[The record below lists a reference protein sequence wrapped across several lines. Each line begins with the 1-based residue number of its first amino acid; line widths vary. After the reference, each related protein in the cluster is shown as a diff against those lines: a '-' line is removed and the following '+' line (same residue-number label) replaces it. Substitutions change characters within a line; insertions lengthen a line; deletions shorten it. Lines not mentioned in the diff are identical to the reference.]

1 MQKCGYDEM
10 MLNAITAGD
19 FWKDPDVLVYR
30 RKLLQLLPQMDIALK
45 PDAKAVRDA
54 LREAV
59 AEEG

>member
-1 MQKCGYDEM
+1 M